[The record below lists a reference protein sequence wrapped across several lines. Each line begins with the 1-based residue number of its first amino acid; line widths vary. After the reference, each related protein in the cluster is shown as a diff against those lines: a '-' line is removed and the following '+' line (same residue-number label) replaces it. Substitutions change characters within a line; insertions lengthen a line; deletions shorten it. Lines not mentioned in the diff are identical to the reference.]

1 MTSKKCTKCN
11 NVFDLSNF
19 YTTGKKVSGEPKYN
33 SWCKKCILEK
43 QSLYHKQTWGED
55 KLKYTSFKRTK
66 SVKSYLSYLRAKALG
81 RKKDDNI
88 NIDYLISLWD
98 KQNGKCAL
106 TGWGMTMV
114 LGEGVIQTNC
124 SIDRIDSSIGYVE
137 GNIQLVCRIVNISK
151 SNTSVDNFINLCK
164 SVVDFNNK
172 QNG

>member
-88 NIDYLISLWD
+88 DIDYLINLWD

-106 TGWGMTMV
+106 TGWDMTMV